1 MSIGDKVVNYISEI
15 KKDTPRRTLAVLG
28 FIFIGI
34 LTVGTVIVEFFYRF
48 IKTFLEEIV
57 LYSRE
62 VFPRVKSFFVN
73 YMRLW

>member
-34 LTVGTVIVEFFYRF
+34 LTAGTVIVEFFYRF

-57 LYSRE
+57 LYSKE